1 MHRLISL
8 PSTDVCLKWGGGV
21 KSKLVVANDQ
31 ARGNTGPQ
39 WSRCSSDVESWYG
52 FTVLLLTFRYVH
64 ELSIRR
70 LLFVH
75 VYTRLLQKGDT
86 KL

>member
-1 MHRLISL
+1 
-8 PSTDVCLKWGGGV
+8 V
-21 KSKLVVANDQ
+21 KSKLVVASDQ

-39 WSRCSSDVESWYG
+39 WSGCSFDVESWYG
-52 FTVLLLTFRYVH
+52 FTVLLLTLRYVH
-64 ELSIRR
+64 ELIIKR